1 MATERQKAI
10 ARHLTL
16 LIPHVPFLDAEAI
29 RADAGSR
36 HMRNLAPASAVWLAA
51 VAHIRHQHTDYD
63 ELRDEGYER
72 DEARFFVLE
81 AVNEV
86 LDRWGSTRPLLSE
99 PDTGEEAAE
108 SGDESPAPTIRRRP
122 DAD

>member
-16 LIPHVPFLDAEAI
+16 LIPRVPFLDAEAI
-29 RADAGSR
+29 RTDAGSK
-36 HMRNLAPASAVWLAA
+36 HMRDLTPAAAIWLAT

-99 PDTGEEAAE
+99 PDADEEVSE
-108 SGDESPAPTIRRRP
+108 GDDEEPASAIRQRP